1 LAHRFQDTS
10 PALGPQLFR
19 NQLGA
24 GWGLWLCGTGPAW
37 EHESEAQ
44 MNSMPIQKQSEFVAA
59 SLLVKPSVEAPTVR
73 PASPK
78 NNQLPQG
85 WSRLA
90 KLSPF
95 AFARYLIAFFVGV
108 TATVAW
114 QSYGGAAREM
124 TAPAPDRQQFN
135 AVSLDLDAMRQSID
149 RVAASVA
156 TGQEQITRSVDQLA
170 AGQEQMTRA
179 ITKLQ
184 AVEQFI
190 LYKSPEPPP
199 RPAHALAYKPVPRP
213 ALVPAPAPTV
223 R

>member
-19 NQLGA
+19 RKLGP
-24 GWGLWLCGTGPAW
+24 GWGLWLYGTGPRF
-37 EHESEAQ
+37 EHESEAK
-44 MNSMPIQKQSEFVAA
+44 MNSMPIPKQSEFVAA
-59 SLLVKPSVEAPTVR
+59 SWLVKPSVEAPAVR

-124 TAPAPDRQQFN
+124 TAPAPDRQQFI
-135 AVSLDLDAMRQSID
+135 SLDLDSMRQSID
-149 RVAASVA
+149 RVATSVA

-190 LYKSPEPPP
+190 LDTSAEPPP